1 MSLPLTYQEDLV
13 EEQFERRAYMHSPQ
27 HIHLH
32 EIELQPLPLPPSS
45 SSSDDTPSK
54 LIFFPQWF
62 LWGLFG
68 VSLCG
73 MISGAY
79 AIEQNLKS
87 VGIVVLAECVWL
99 MVCPLI
105 LLVRGK
111 QYTSFRWKRAVLL
124 FVIFAVHGAVWFG
137 FVESSIAFSEIRILM
152 IVFSVIWSPWFV
164 FSFFKLA
171 LHE

>member
-45 SSSDDTPSK
+45 SSEDTPSK
-54 LIFFPQWF
+54 RIFFPQWF

-79 AIEQNLKS
+79 AIEQKRLS
-87 VGIVVLAECVWL
+87 IGLVVLAECVWL

-111 QYTSFRWKRAVLL
+111 QYTSFRWKRVVLL
-124 FVIFAVHGAVWFG
+124 FLILSIHATIWFG
-137 FVESSIAFSEIRILM
+137 LIESSVSLSKIRILM
-152 IVFSVIWSPWFV
+152 VVFSVVWAPWFV